1 MDKCRRNI
9 VVLEPSKIVYEGL
22 YTSISK
28 SEYNF
33 SFFYVDSLIE
43 LETLMLK
50 REISIV
56 LVNPGIVQNRLKDFA
71 NLKKQYSE
79 TRWIGIIYAYYDNS
93 ILKQFDNLF
102 PITEEVTKVIRIINK
117 ICNNKTSCKQQN
129 EHLTERETDV
139 LKWLAKGLS
148 NKEIASKLN
157 VSIHTVNTHRKNI
170 MDKTSIRSLA
180 GLTVYAVSKGII
192 PLE

>member
-9 VVLEPSKIVYEGL
+9 VVLEPSRILYEGL

-28 SEYNF
+28 SEYDY
-33 SFFYVDSLIE
+33 SFFYVDSLVE

-50 REISIV
+50 RDISIV
-56 LVNPGIVQNRLKDFA
+56 LINPCIIQNRLKKFS
-71 NLKKQYSE
+71 NFKKQYSE

-102 PITEEVTKVIRIINK
+102 PITEDVSKIIRIINK
-117 ICNNKTSCKQQN
+117 ICNNKTSDKKQN
-129 EHLTERETDV
+129 EHLTERETEV
-139 LKWLAKGLS
+139 LNFLSKGLS
-148 NKEIASKLN
+148 NKETADKLN
-157 VSIHTVNTHRKNI
+157 ISIHTVNSHRKSI
-170 MDKTSIRSLA
+170 MEKTGIRSLA

-192 PLE
+192 SLD

>member
-9 VVLEPSKIVYEGL
+9 VVLEPSRILYEGL

-28 SEYNF
+28 SEYDY
-33 SFFYVDSLIE
+33 SFFYVDSLAE

-50 REISIV
+50 RNISIV
-56 LVNPGIVQNRLKDFA
+56 LINPGIVQNRLKEFA
-71 NLKKQYSE
+71 SLKRQYLE

-102 PITEEVTKVIRIINK
+102 SITEDISKIIRIINK
-117 ICNNKTSCKQQN
+117 ICNNKASAKNQN
-129 EHLTERETDV
+129 EQLTERETDV

-148 NKEIASKLN
+148 NKEIADKLN

-180 GLTVYAVSKGII
+180 GLTVYAVTKGII
-192 PLE
+192 SLD